1 LTDTILEVR
10 GLVRSFGKVRAV
22 DDVSFTVGR
31 GQIFGFIGP
40 NGAGK
45 TTTMRVLATLDL
57 PDAGDAFVDGHSVL
71 VEPRRARER
80 IGFMPD
86 KFEPYQNL
94 SVTQYLD
101 FFARAYGLRGRT
113 RLSRIR
119 AVSSFCSLDE
129 FADRPSTGLS
139 KGMGQRLHLAK
150 TMLHDPALL
159 VLDEP
164 ANGLDPRARI
174 EFRALLAE
182 LAATGKSVLISSHIL
197 AELSETCHGVVVIE
211 RGRLVVTGAISDIA
225 KQVKEQDERILVR
238 VLGDTAAAE
247 RFFAAQPFVREVIPV
262 DGRLELVFQGG
273 DDQAADMLARAI
285 GAGLR
290 IVEYVARDVDLE
302 EIFMRATQGRLQ

>member
-1 LTDTILEVR
+1 MTDTILEVR
-10 GLVRSFGKVRAV
+10 GLVRNFGKLRAV

-45 TTTMRVLATLDL
+45 TTTMRILATLDL
-57 PDAGDAFVDGHSVL
+57 PDAGDAVVDGCSVL

-86 KFEPYQNL
+86 RFEPYANL
-94 SVTQYLD
+94 DVTQYLD
-101 FFARAYGLRGRT
+101 FFARAYGLRGRE
-113 RLSRIR
+113 RLARLRS
-119 AVSSFCSLDE
+119 VSAFCGLDE
-129 FADRPSTGLS
+129 FARRPSTGLS

-182 LAATGKSVLISSHIL
+182 LAASGKSVLISSHIL

-211 RGRLVVTGAISDIA
+211 RGKLVVTGAISDIA
-225 KQVKEQDERILVR
+225 KQVKQDERILVR
-238 VLGDTAAAE
+238 VLGDVGAAE
-247 RFFAAQPFVREVIPV
+247 RFFAAQPLVREVVPV
-262 DGRLELVFQGG
+262 DGRLELVFEG
-273 DDQAADMLARAI
+273 DDEHAADMLGRAI
-285 GAGLR
+285 ATGLR
-290 IVEYVARDVDLE
+290 VVEYVARTVDLE